1 MRVALTPLELSPQL
15 TKAAKKRFAPRLK
28 GAA

>member
-1 MRVALTPLELSPQL
+1 MRVALTPQLSPQL